1 MIDVI
6 SLCKYQSEL
15 MCTLLI
21 LWMIKSTN
29 KYLLMDLW
37 LVNVY
42 QDKFVDI
49 QDMLKQLF
57 QRPLNQVLK

>member
-15 MCTLLI
+15 MCILLI
-21 LWMIKSTN
+21 LSLIKSTN

-49 QDMLKQLF
+49 
-57 QRPLNQVLK
+57 